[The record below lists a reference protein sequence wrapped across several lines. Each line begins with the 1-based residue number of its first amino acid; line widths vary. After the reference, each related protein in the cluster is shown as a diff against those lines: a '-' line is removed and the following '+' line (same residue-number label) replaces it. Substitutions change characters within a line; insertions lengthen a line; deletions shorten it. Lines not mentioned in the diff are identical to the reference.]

1 MSEDNE
7 NSAEEEKNK
16 ENSEENEKQNENE
29 KENEKENE
37 SDDEKEKE
45 NFTTYEDDLITLL
58 NKLSETIETFNT
70 LSKKQADNAI
80 LETNI
85 KISSCKNILDKMEEY
100 INNLKTED
108 ESEKAELNKKLLNYK
123 TEYYELLNKF
133 KEIQDNYINQKTES
147 ALMDENLIDEDDNNK
162 NEIRMTSGSTGNNN
176 AALGAGNP
184 HMIDGE
190 LDEEKNNK
198 KNNININNK
207 KENENKNKESIII
220 NNVKAKEK
228 NNNINNEISLVNVF
242 NTNNLGYNL
251 SPNKEKE
258 ETFHEIN
265 RDRDYDK
272 KKKLMILV
280 CVAICIFIFLL
291 IFFIALLS

>member
-1 MSEDNE
+1 M
-7 NSAEEEKNK
+7 
-16 ENSEENEKQNENE
+16 SEENEKEH
-29 KENEKENE
+29 E
-37 SDDEKEKE
+37 SGDEKEKE
-45 NFTTYEDDLITLL
+45 NFTSYEDDIITLL

-100 INNLKTED
+100 INSLKTED

-162 NEIRMTSGSTGNNN
+162 NDIRMTAGSTGNNN

-207 KENENKNKESIII
+207 KENENKNKNKESIII
-220 NNVKAKEK
+220 NNIKAKERN
-228 NNNINNEISLVNVF
+228 NNNINNEISLVSVF

>member
-1 MSEDNE
+1 MSEENE

-16 ENSEENEKQNENE
+16 ENPEENEKEDENE
-29 KENEKENE
+29 KEHE
-37 SDDEKEKE
+37 SGDEKEKE
-45 NFTTYEDDLITLL
+45 NFTSYEDDIITLL

-162 NEIRMTSGSTGNNN
+162 NDIRMTAGSTGNNN

-207 KENENKNKESIII
+207 KENENKNKNKESIII
-220 NNVKAKEK
+220 NNIKAKERN
-228 NNNINNEISLVNVF
+228 NNNINNEISLVSVF

-265 RDRDYDK
+265 RDRVYDK